1 MNLRE
6 LAKNHVLGNP
16 TRLAVMIYL
25 LPRDRVLFKELL
37 SVLDLTPGNL
47 DSHLRT
53 LEKAGYVKVYK
64 VFADRPRTAV
74 RITDEGARKT
84 MEYLKALR
92 KALSDV
98 AGSGLPPL

>member
-16 TRLAVMIYL
+16 TRLAIMLYL

-47 DSHLRT
+47 DSHLKA
-53 LEKAGYVKVYK
+53 LEKAGYVELYK

-74 RITDEGARKT
+74 RITEKGAEETGK
-84 MEYLKALR
+84 YLRAL
-92 KALSDV
+92 KNVLS
-98 AGSGLPPL
+98 SL

>member
-16 TRLAVMIYL
+16 VRFAIMLYL

-37 SVLDLTPGNL
+37 EVLDLTPGNL
-47 DSHLRT
+47 DSHLKT

-74 RITDEGARKT
+74 RITEEGARRT
-84 MEYLKALR
+84 MEYLRAL
-92 KALSDV
+92 KEAISEL
-98 AGSGLPPL
+98 

>member
-6 LAKNHVLGNP
+6 LARNHVLGNP
-16 TRLAVMIYL
+16 TRLAVMLYL

-37 SVLDLTPGNL
+37 SVLELTPGNL
-47 DSHLRT
+47 DSHLRA

-74 RITDEGARKT
+74 RITDEGARRT

-98 AGSGLPPL
+98 TGSGLPPL